1 MKIAVSK
8 IGSSIQRNLLSMY
21 TDIFSNQNDSDLRSY
36 IREGSISSGI
46 LHEQQDDTEKMMYLL
61 FSQKGIATTMKLSI
75 AGRILNIR
83 CVYFGKGIS
92 YFCSNSRRIQ

>member
-36 IREGSISSGI
+36 IREGSISSEI
-46 LHEQQDDTEKMMYLL
+46 LHEQQDDTEKNDVS
-61 FSQKGIATTMKLSI
+61 F
-75 AGRILNIR
+75 
-83 CVYFGKGIS
+83 V
-92 YFCSNSRRIQ
+92 